1 MIHLNFTAGSATST
15 YGFLQTGDKMK
26 ITSTLHNHCTMCDGK
41 SSPDEMISAAIS
53 AGFTDFGM
61 SCHGY
66 APFDPEYSIPGEKI
80 YQNAMAGLKKKYA
93 GKIRL
98 YTGIEEDLFA
108 PSACP
113 EKYDYIIGD
122 VHYAHDKKHGRYVAI
137 DGSAEDFL
145 NARDSVYGGNALDLV
160 KEYFENMVLAAEKK
174 PDVLGHFDL
183 IVKNNLENRFF
194 DEESREYTEAALQAL
209 RACNSQ
215 GVVFEVNTGAVVKK
229 RRSLPYPAP
238 FLLKELCDI
247 GGRVTLSADCHNAAF
262 ITGELDTA
270 LKLVKNAGFK
280 KICLWE
286 KGGFI
291 EKEI

>member
-1 MIHLNFTAGSATST
+1 
-15 YGFLQTGDKMK
+15 MK

-41 SSPDEMISAAIS
+41 NTADEMISAAIE

-66 APFDPEYSIPGEKI
+66 APFDPEYSMPDETT
-80 YQNAMAGLKKKYA
+80 YLETMAGLKEKYA
-93 GKIRL
+93 GAIRL
-98 YTGIEEDLFA
+98 YTGVEEDFFA

-122 VHYAHDKKHGRYVAI
+122 VHYAKNKSTGQFVAI
-137 DGSAEDFL
+137 DGSWEDFAA
-145 NARDSVYGGNALDLV
+145 ARDTVYKGNAMDLV
-160 KEYFENMVLAAEKK
+160 KEYFENMVRAAEKK

-183 IVKNNLENRFF
+183 VVKNNTGSRFF
-194 DEESREYTEAALQAL
+194 DEESGEYMDAALDAL
-209 RACNSQ
+209 CACAAQ

-229 RRSLPYPAP
+229 RRELPYPAP
-238 FLLKELCDI
+238 FLLEKLYEI
-247 GGRVTLSADCHNAAF
+247 GGKVTLSADCHRKEF
-262 ITGELDTA
+262 ITGGLSDALDI
-270 LKLVKNAGFK
+270 VKKAGFK